1 MHWGVNM
8 NEHLKLI
15 SAIPNMDMEWHLL
28 MCRIGE
34 YMKEI
39 RDTENWDALKSL
51 QWIFGVGGE
60 E

>member
-1 MHWGVNM
+1 M

-15 SAIPNMDMEWHLL
+15 NAMPNMDMEWHLL